1 MKLKRAGRSLGGLLW
16 CRESGN
22 RVVGSRSS
30 SKKGWHMAS
39 MADNRCVGVYSKSAE
54 MRSMASGGA
63 LRKTWSWSAS
73 FPAVSPA
80 SDQATEGKRQEGDGI
95 PY

>member
-1 MKLKRAGRSLGGLLW
+1 MERVAQKKRRQKSQGWHSPCRVKLKRAGKSLGGLLG

-39 MADNRCVGVYSKSAE
+39 MADSRWVGVYSKSAE

-63 LRKTWSWSAS
+63 LRKTW
-73 FPAVSPA
+73 VG
-80 SDQATEGKRQEGDGI
+80 QH
-95 PY
+95 Y